1 MSASTSPV
9 KINEERRKRVFLG
22 PLPSDFLRPNDAS
35 YPNHNSNHQTDLD
48 QQTALA
54 LQNELSGAYGSSL
67 IQNPVGRLN
76 ITVVQAK
83 LVKNYGIVTKMD
95 PYVRL
100 RVGHCVY
107 ETHTDP
113 SGGKTPR
120 WNKEVFCL
128 LPQGVNS
135 IYLEI
140 YDECSFTMDELI
152 AWAKIS
158 IPDSVMKGETHEDW
172 FPLSGKQGEDKEG
185 MINLVLS
192 YSNTPMP
199 MTPYMMPPV
208 APVMMLPRTGGSMLG
223 PGLAQ
228 SYAPAQV
235 YVQQP
240 PINPNLPAQQP
251 LTPPVL
257 SEIDL
262 KQIQEM
268 FPNMDGDVVKSVF
281 EVNRGS
287 KDATVNSL
295 LQMSE

>member
-1 MSASTSPV
+1 MSATTSPV

-22 PLPSDFLRPNDAS
+22 ALPSDFLRPNNS
-35 YPNHNSNHQTDLD
+35 LSNHNSNHQTDLD

-54 LQNELSGAYGSSL
+54 LQNELAGAYSTASSL

-83 LVKNYGIVTKMD
+83 LVKNYGLVTKMD

-113 SGGKTPR
+113 SGGKFPR

-128 LPQGVNS
+128 LPQGVTS

-152 AWAKIS
+152 AWAKIP
-158 IPDSVMKGETHEDW
+158 IPSSVMKGETHEDW

-192 YSNTPMP
+192 YTNTPMP
-199 MTPYMMPPV
+199 AGQYMMPPG
-208 APVMMLPRTGGSMLG
+208 APVMMLPRTGGSILG
-223 PGLAQ
+223 MGTG
-228 SYAPAQV
+228 YAPAQV

-240 PINPNLPAQQP
+240 PVNPAVPLQQP
-251 LTPPVL
+251 LPPVQL
-257 SEIDL
+257 SETDL

-268 FPNMDGDVVKSVF
+268 FPNMDGDVVKSVY
-281 EVNRGS
+281 EVNRGN